1 MSKQIS
7 DLEIRKRFI
16 VLILDG
22 YGIGATVDAALVR
35 PQDVAAHTCLHIF
48 EEIPELRLPNLEAL
62 GLANAVGVD
71 VPYLRKQSDVCWG
84 KSALMHFGADT
95 FYGHQEIM
103 GTLPKK
109 PHKRPFSEI
118 LPRVR
123 EMLIKSGYQVDI
135 IGEQLKYLLVNGCV
149 TIADN
154 IEADCGS
161 AYNITATFDKIT
173 FAEVLAIGKIVREIA
188 DVSRVIAFGGEAVE
202 PSAILAAAEIKEE
215 NYIGINAPLSG
226 VYDTGYLVQ
235 HLGYGINAAV
245 QVPKQ
250 LAAVGVK
257 TILVGKVADIVE
269 NPDGESYSVVD
280 TAETLEQ
287 ALQCIKNSENAFVC
301 INVQETDIAGHL
313 QSAKIYAEKLL
324 ISDIYIK
331 KIIALLNEDDVLLV
345 TADHGNDPTIGH
357 SQHTREN
364 TPLLVF
370 GKKVRAG
377 FIGER
382 KTLSDIGQ
390 TVCSF
395 FDTTKCENGESF
407 LKEILCC

>member
-1 MSKQIS
+1 M
-7 DLEIRKRFI
+7 RFI

-22 YGIGATVDAALVR
+22 YGIGATADAAQTR
-35 PQDVAAHTCLHIF
+35 PQDVAANTCLHIF
-48 EEIPELRLPNLEAL
+48 EKIPELRLSNLEKL
-62 GLANAVGVD
+62 GLANAAGVD
-71 VPYLRKQSDVCWG
+71 FPWLRRQKGVCYG

-109 PHKRPFSEI
+109 PNKRPFSEI
-118 LPRVR
+118 MPQVVDTLAAAGYRV
-123 EMLIKSGYQVDI
+123 EIL
-135 IGEQLKYLLVNGCV
+135 GEALKYLLVDGCV

-173 FAEVLAIGKIVREIA
+173 FEEVLEIGKLVRAIA
-188 DVSRVIAFGGEAVE
+188 DVSRVIAFGGEGVE
-202 PSAILAAAEIKEE
+202 PAQIVSAAEIKEE

-226 VYDTGYLVQ
+226 VYNTGYLVQ
-235 HLGYGINAAV
+235 HLGYGINPDV
-245 QVPKQ
+245 QVPNK

-257 TILVGKVADIVE
+257 TVLVGKVADIVE
-269 NPDGESYSVVD
+269 NPAGESYSVVD
-280 TAETLEQ
+280 TTETLEK
-287 ALQCIKNSENAFVC
+287 ALQCINENKTGFIC

-313 QSAKIYAEKLL
+313 QSAEIYAEKLR
-324 ISDIYIK
+324 ISDKYVAM
-331 KIIALLNEDDVLLV
+331 IIERMNDEDILLV

-364 TPLLVF
+364 TPLLLY
-370 GKKVRAG
+370 GKHIRAACVG
-377 FIGER
+377 DR

-390 TVCSF
+390 TVCEF
-395 FDTTKCENGESF
+395 FGAGKCENGVSF
-407 LKEILCC
+407 LNKFGINKALLAKTC